1 MLISLSAIQQA
12 RVAEMEF
19 AIVSY
24 YISFLCVIQYS
35 ESFTWTVKPAN
46 LTFVTKG
53 EDKSLT
59 WKFTLTADE
68 QTKSQTFSLIQ
79 WKKFNQTSSD
89 YYGIASTTFL
99 NLVGT
104 PSYYEPRAP
113 HIEIVRSDQATL
125 LIKNVRTEDE
135 GTYKI
140 EYSVQFGGT
149 PIADHQVNVTF
160 LEPPEVVVSNDQ
172 DVCEGSSVTLSCN
185 ATGKPTPNITWTK
198 EGENGTNSG
207 PLPSVDGVYVIS
219 NSSRSSNGTYRCTA
233 SNGVGD
239 PVNQTTKVIVGN
251 PSSVDGVF
259 ISSNTA
265 VEGYPYHLSCEVS
278 GVPVSSVSWIKVTS
292 GERHAGKLLNFTN
305 ISRNDTGNYTCEA
318 SNRCGNDSKTEAI
331 NVFFGPEITQFT
343 TSAVHH
349 KVCQYGVIIFNCA
362 ADACPPVTSYQ
373 LFENDIAVL
382 DTNTSGMWSRNM
394 STRGVF
400 MYKCV
405 ANNTYGTGISETIPV
420 RVYVPPSIQ
429 EIDNLTI
436 TEGSDMT
443 LTCQISGDPPL
454 EQFWIKP
461 DGQRATTNVLTIKNI
476 TNGEAGEYRC
486 EATNDCGT
494 VSRTACVDVQFKPE
508 NVTLKT
514 NTTNNYGC
522 SVMGVKFT
530 CHSSEANPPVH
541 NYILIKNNSEVSF
554 SKEGTWMERISREET
569 FVYKCV
575 ACQQVGNVT
584 SRNNITLTVGGPPA
598 MEQVQNATV
607 IEGTDLTK
615 ECSVTAGTPPL
626 TVFWKNVNSGQV
638 IPGKL
643 LNITNITRYQKEH
656 RCIANNSCGSVWTTM
671 FIYVQYKPAATY
683 SSATIRL
690 KSGEDGSIDCPVD
703 IGNPPAVITWYKG
716 NHTNCNKIATN
727 STLKVQNAS
736 SSDEGRYTCFAKNA
750 LGNTT
755 ISLLL
760 LVVKPVSSTVSTPF
774 QTTPAGPEE
783 YNCRS
788 NNVLF
793 ALIGVLAFI
802 ILLLVIYIIWL
813 HRKGA
818 VGKQRTYEDERGV
831 YDNELRLEDIEASQP
846 DSRTLTQPPAD
857 YMDLREAN
865 TDNREAPSAAP
876 GADYAPLYPLTR
888 SWEVPRDHVTIE
900 KIIGKGSFGQVAKG
914 TAVGLRGR
922 PETTT
927 VAIKM
932 LKCELLYF

>member
-1 MLISLSAIQQA
+1 MDALSQVNA
-12 RVAEMEF
+12 V
-19 AIVSY
+19 VD
-24 YISFLCVIQYS
+24 VIQGTLPVNGETGDCIDHDSQPLSCRYLVRRMTVVPPNS
-35 ESFTWTVKPAN
+35 EVIINGHLRHRKQSYCHETSNLRILEPSNNPHLLGKGLCIARTLVDIEISNTVPIRVLILTDEPQTIKANTTIAIAKPVQSVWVFDSSDNCNDDSISTDCDAQGD
-46 LTFVTKG
+46 LPEPLSTKCQ
-53 EDKSLT
+53 EAFERLKEL
-59 WKFTLTADE
+59 L
-68 QTKSQTFSLIQ
+68 
-79 WKKFNQTSSD
+79 TSSPILAYPQGD
-89 YYGIASTTFL
+89 
-99 NLVGT
+99 
-104 PSYYEPRAP
+104 AP
-113 HIEIVRSDQATL
+113 
-125 LIKNVRTEDE
+125 LILDTD
-135 GTYKI
+135 
-140 EYSVQFGGT
+140 
-149 PIADHQVNVTF
+149 
-160 LEPPEVVVSNDQ
+160 VSNH
-172 DVCEGSSVTLSCN
+172 V
-185 ATGKPTPNITWTK
+185 
-198 EGENGTNSG
+198 
-207 PLPSVDGVYVIS
+207 
-219 NSSRSSNGTYRCTA
+219 
-233 SNGVGD
+233 
-239 PVNQTTKVIVGN
+239 
-251 PSSVDGVF
+251 
-259 ISSNTA
+259 
-265 VEGYPYHLSCEVS
+265 
-278 GVPVSSVSWIKVTS
+278 
-292 GERHAGKLLNFTN
+292 
-305 ISRNDTGNYTCEA
+305 
-318 SNRCGNDSKTEAI
+318 
-331 NVFFGPEITQFT
+331 GPEITQFT

-494 VSRTACVDVQFKPE
+494 VSRTACVDVQSKLDKNFWPKCNCTSLVMDARPFLLKYIYDSKAPYEEVKPE

-607 IEGTDLTK
+607 IED
-615 ECSVTAGTPPL
+615 
-626 TVFWKNVNSGQV
+626 
-638 IPGKL
+638 
-643 LNITNITRYQKEH
+643 
-656 RCIANNSCGSVWTTM
+656 
-671 FIYVQYKPAATY
+671 KPAATY

-831 YDNELRLEDIEASQP
+831 YDVSYN
-846 DSRTLTQPPAD
+846 
-857 YMDLREAN
+857 
-865 TDNREAPSAAP
+865 
-876 GADYAPLYPLTR
+876 
-888 SWEVPRDHVTIE
+888 
-900 KIIGKGSFGQVAKG
+900 
-914 TAVGLRGR
+914 
-922 PETTT
+922 
-927 VAIKM
+927 
-932 LKCELLYF
+932 